1 MREGREGGSEER
13 EGEKDKR
20 KKEKRR
26 GGGRGEHRS
35 QVVYKSCKTNRNLKL
50 VINFLEG
57 GETSVLIVT
66 QSTCSDQS
74 HCTLALTMA
83 TGIHCLEDLTV
94 V

>member
-1 MREGREGGSEER
+1 MRKGRERKIRGKKR
-13 EGEKDKR
+13 KEGE
-20 KKEKRR
+20 
-26 GGGRGEHRS
+26 GGGGNNRS